1 MLRKFQS
8 FQKPDNYAMEAANMR
23 IKNNTLESEM
33 RKLEADYLDLW
44 IGVIRDGS
52 RSIDDVPEKYRE
64 RVQLKTEE
72 SR

>member
-1 MLRKFQS
+1 MLTKFS
-8 FQKPDNYAMEAANMR
+8 SVRKPDNYAIEAANLRMR
-23 IKNNTLESEM
+23 NNSLESEM

-52 RSIDDVPEKYRE
+52 RSIDDVPVKYRE
-64 RVQLKTEE
+64 RVCLKMEE